1 MNAMAARAARRL
13 LGVVLSVAAIGPAF
27 AGSIAVNPVRVN
39 LSTTQTTS
47 PLVVRNSGAEP
58 SVVQLQIVSWSQ
70 QDGKDV
76 LVPSRD
82 LLATPPIFTV
92 PAGGS
97 QIVRVGLRQRTAA
110 QAEGSYRLIL
120 QEVPPPPKPEFRGL
134 QVALRL
140 SVPVFIA
147 PAIAPTTTLAWQA
160 NVTATQNS
168 PADLKISALNTGNA
182 HVQVLGFKL
191 SSGGVELPLMSP
203 SEAAYVL
210 PGQRR
215 EWSLRL
221 TSVPASGSTLRIEAK
236 TDAGDRP
243 ASVVVAGS

>member
-1 MNAMAARAARRL
+1 MNAMLGRTARRL
-13 LGVVLSVAAIGPAF
+13 LGGVLLLAAIGPAV

-39 LSTTQTTS
+39 LSTTQTTA

-92 PAGGS
+92 PAGGT
-97 QIVRVGLRQRTAA
+97 QTVRVGLRQRTGA
-110 QAEGSYRLIL
+110 QTEGSYRLIL

-134 QVALRL
+134 QMALRL

-147 PAIAPTTTLAWQA
+147 PAAAPTTTLTWQA
-160 NVTATQNS
+160 KTAATPNS
-168 PADLKISALNTGNA
+168 PSNLQIASVNAGNA

-191 SSGGVELPLMSP
+191 FAEGVELPLLSP
-203 SEAAYVL
+203 AEVVYVL
-210 PGQRR
+210 PGQSR

-221 TSVPASGSTLRIEAK
+221 TSAPATGSTLRIEAR
-236 TDAGDRP
+236 TDAGDMQ
-243 ASVVVAGS
+243 ADVVVAGS

>member
-1 MNAMAARAARRL
+1 MSATLASTACRL
-13 LGVVLSVAAIGPAF
+13 LGGVLFLTAIGPAL
-27 AGSIAVNPVRVN
+27 AGSIAVNPIRVN
-39 LSTTQTTS
+39 LSASQTTS

-70 QDGKDV
+70 QEGKDV

-92 PAGGS
+92 PAGAS
-97 QIVRVGLRQRTAA
+97 QTVRVGLRQRTAA
-110 QAEGSYRLIL
+110 PTEGSYRLIL

-147 PAIAPTTTLAWQA
+147 PAIAPSTTLAWQA
-160 NVTATQNS
+160 NVTSTLNS
-168 PADLKISALNTGNA
+168 QDLKIGSLNTGNA

-191 SSGGVELPLMSP
+191 FSGGVELPLLSP
-203 SEAAYVL
+203 AEAAYLL

-215 EWSLRL
+215 VWSLRL
-221 TSVPASGSTLRIEAK
+221 PSVPAAGSTLRVEAR
-236 TDAGDRP
+236 TDAGDMQ
-243 ASVVVAGS
+243 ADVAVTGS

>member
-1 MNAMAARAARRL
+1 MNAMLDRTARRL
-13 LGVVLSVAAIGPAF
+13 LGGALLLAAIGPAF
-27 AGSIAVNPVRVN
+27 AGSIAVNPIRVN
-39 LSTTQTTS
+39 LSATQTTS

-58 SVVQLQIVSWSQ
+58 SVVQLQIVTWSQ

-76 LVPSRD
+76 LVPSRA

-97 QIVRVGLRQRTAA
+97 QTVRVGLRQRTDANI
-110 QAEGSYRLIL
+110 EGSYRLIL

-140 SVPVFIA
+140 SVPVFVA
-147 PAIAPTTTLAWQA
+147 PAAAPTTTLAWQA
-160 NVTATQNS
+160 NVTTTPDSHALRIAS
-168 PADLKISALNTGNA
+168 LNTGNA

-191 SSGGVELPLMSP
+191 FSGGVELPLASP
-203 SEAAYVL
+203 AESAYLL

-215 EWSLRL
+215 EWNLRL
-221 TSVPASGSTLRIEAK
+221 TSAPPAGGDIRIEAR
-236 TDAGDRP
+236 TDAGDMQ
-243 ASVVVAGS
+243 ASVAVAGP

>member
-1 MNAMAARAARRL
+1 MNAIFGRTVRRL
-13 LGVVLSVAAIGPAF
+13 LGGVLFLAAIGPAW

-39 LSTTQTTS
+39 LSATQTTS
-47 PLVVRNSGAEP
+47 PLVVRNSGTEP

-70 QDGKDV
+70 KDGKDV
-76 LVPSRD
+76 LEPSRD

-97 QIVRVGLRQRTAA
+97 QTVRVGLRQRSDARS
-110 QAEGSYRLIL
+110 EGTYRLIL

-134 QVALRL
+134 QMALRL

-147 PAIAPTTTLAWQA
+147 PAIPPTATLAWEANTTSLNSQA
-160 NVTATQNS
+160 G
-168 PADLKISALNTGNA
+168 LRISSVNTGNS

-191 SSGGVELPLMSP
+191 FSNGTELPLVAP
-203 SEAAYVL
+203 AETAYVL

-221 TSVPASGSTLRIEAK
+221 TSVPAAGSTVRVEAR
-236 TDAGDRP
+236 TDAGDMQ
-243 ASVVVAGS
+243 ANVVVAGT

>member
-1 MNAMAARAARRL
+1 
-13 LGVVLSVAAIGPAF
+13 
-27 AGSIAVNPVRVN
+27 
-39 LSTTQTTS
+39 
-47 PLVVRNSGAEP
+47 LVVRNTGAEP

-97 QIVRVGLRQRTAA
+97 QTVRVGLRQRSNIPT
-110 QAEGSYRLIL
+110 EGSYRLIL

-147 PAIAPTTTLAWQA
+147 PAVAPTTTMAWQA
-160 NVTATQNS
+160 NVTSTPDAPDLTIAAT
-168 PADLKISALNTGNA
+168 NTGTA

-191 SSGGVELPLMSP
+191 FSGGVELPLASP
-203 SEAAYVL
+203 PETAYVL
-210 PGQRR
+210 PGQGRQWR
-215 EWSLRL
+215 LRL
-221 TSVPASGSTLRIEAK
+221 TSVPAAGSSVRIEAR
-236 TDAGDRP
+236 TDAGDVQ
-243 ASVVVAGS
+243 ANVEVAGS

>member
-1 MNAMAARAARRL
+1 MNAMFAGAARHL
-13 LGVVLSVAAIGPAF
+13 LGGVLSLMAIGPVW
-27 AGSIAVNPVRVN
+27 AGSIAVNPIRVN
-39 LSTTQTTS
+39 LSATQTTS

-97 QIVRVGLRQRTAA
+97 QTVRVGLRQRPGTP
-110 QAEGSYRLIL
+110 AEGSYRLIL

-147 PAIAPTTTLAWQA
+147 PAVAPTTTLSWQA
-160 NVTATQNS
+160 NVTSTLNS
-168 PADLKISALNTGNA
+168 RADLKISSVNTGNA

-191 SSGGVELPLMSP
+191 FSGGTELPLLSP
-203 SEAAYVL
+203 AETAYVL
-210 PGQRR
+210 PGQSR

-221 TSVPASGSTLRIEAK
+221 TSMPAPGSTVRLEAR
-236 TDAGDRP
+236 TDAGDMQ
-243 ASVVVAGS
+243 ANVVVAGS

>member
-1 MNAMAARAARRL
+1 MNAMFDRTARRL
-13 LGVVLSVAAIGPAF
+13 LGGVLLLAAIGPAF
-27 AGSIAVNPVRVN
+27 AGSIAVNPIRVN
-39 LSTTQTTS
+39 LSATQTTS

-58 SVVQLQIVSWSQ
+58 SVVQLQIVTWSQ

-97 QIVRVGLRQRTAA
+97 QTVRVGLRQRTAA
-110 QAEGSYRLIL
+110 QIEGSYRLIL

-140 SVPVFIA
+140 SVPVFVA
-147 PAIAPTTTLAWQA
+147 PAVAPTTALTWQA
-160 NVTATQNS
+160 NVTSTPDSHA
-168 PADLKISALNTGNA
+168 LRISSVNTGNA

-191 SSGGVELPLMSP
+191 FSGGVELPVASP
-203 SEAAYVL
+203 VETAYLL

-215 EWSLRL
+215 EWALRL
-221 TSVPASGSTLRIEAK
+221 TSAPAAGSDIRIEAR
-236 TDAGDRP
+236 TDAGDVQ
-243 ASVVVAGS
+243 ASVAVAGP